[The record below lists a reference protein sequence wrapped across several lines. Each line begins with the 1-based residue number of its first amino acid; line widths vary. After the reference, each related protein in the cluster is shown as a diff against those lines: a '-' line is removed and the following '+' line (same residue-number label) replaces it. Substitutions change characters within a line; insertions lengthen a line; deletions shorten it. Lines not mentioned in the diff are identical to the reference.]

1 MKNTVSVE
9 LKNENAL
16 NLLYDLEKMDI
27 LHIVREPEI
36 EKIFIDKKINDVSN
50 IELPE
55 KIKLSDRLRG
65 LLTKEQGLDLKRH
78 VEEMRNEWNDI
89 L

>member
-1 MKNTVSVE
+1 MKNTVLVE

-27 LHIVREPEI
+27 LHVVKDGTNVKYENSEI
-36 EKIFIDKKINDVSN
+36 LINPLN
-50 IELPE
+50 NEIPE
-55 KIKLSDRLRG
+55 KIKLSDKLKG

-78 VEEMRNEWNDI
+78 VKSIRQEWTD

>member
-27 LHIVREPEI
+27 LHILREPELK
-36 EKIFIDKKINDVSN
+36 KIFNFRQQKVDLMFITVD
-50 IELPE
+50 E
-55 KIKLSDRLRG
+55 KS
-65 LLTKEQGLDLKRH
+65 
-78 VEEMRNEWNDI
+78 
-89 L
+89 

>member
-1 MKNTVSVE
+1 MKNTVLVE

-27 LHIVREPEI
+27 LHVVKEPVTLKLENTTVVDVTLANEI
-36 EKIFIDKKINDVSN
+36 T
-50 IELPE
+50 P
-55 KIKLSDRLRG
+55 KIKLSDKLKG

-78 VEEMRNEWNDI
+78 VKSIRQEWTD

>member
-1 MKNTVSVE
+1 MENQIVVE

-27 LHIVREPEI
+27 LHIVRKEE
-36 EKIFIDKKINDVSN
+36 
-50 IELPE
+50 PE
-55 KIKLSDRLRG
+55 KIKLSEKLKG
-65 LLTKEQGLDLKRH
+65 LLTKDQGLDLKKH
-78 VEEMRNEWNDI
+78 VESIRKEWSDNT

>member
-27 LHIVREPEI
+27 IHIVREPEI
-36 EKIFIDKKINDVSN
+36 ENLYIDKKVNDVSD
-50 IELPE
+50 IELP
-55 KIKLSDRLRG
+55 KKNKLSDSLKG